1 MTLTLEQ
8 TKGYALEL
16 QNNPLLGDTLADMEK
31 TVLALWR
38 GTKPKDT
45 DAREQAWNEFQ
56 AIQKLRSAIESA
68 LQRALEA
75 ENETEDEAL

>member
-8 TKGYALEL
+8 RKAYALEL
-16 QNNPLLGDTLADMEK
+16 TTNPLLGDILEDMESSVM
-31 TVLALWR
+31 TRWR
-38 GTKPKDT
+38 GTAKQDT
-45 DAREQAWNEFQ
+45 DAREQAWDDLQ
-56 AIQKLRSAIESA
+56 AIHRLRSAIESV